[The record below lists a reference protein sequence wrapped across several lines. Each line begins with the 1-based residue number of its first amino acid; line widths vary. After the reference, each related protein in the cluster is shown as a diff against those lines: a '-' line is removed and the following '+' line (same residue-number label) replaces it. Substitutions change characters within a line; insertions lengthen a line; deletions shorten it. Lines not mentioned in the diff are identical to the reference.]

1 MTKLKTSKKYLNNT
15 KKILLLQKR
24 FKMEKE
30 SKIAKSLKLDKE
42 IFDAVVD
49 AAKRDKRSVNSE
61 IQILLMEALEHR
73 KKTSS

>member
-1 MTKLKTSKKYLNNT
+1 M
-15 KKILLLQKR
+15 QKR

-42 IFDAVVD
+42 IFDAVVE

-61 IQILLMEALEHR
+61 IQVLLMEALEHR
-73 KKTSS
+73 KKASS